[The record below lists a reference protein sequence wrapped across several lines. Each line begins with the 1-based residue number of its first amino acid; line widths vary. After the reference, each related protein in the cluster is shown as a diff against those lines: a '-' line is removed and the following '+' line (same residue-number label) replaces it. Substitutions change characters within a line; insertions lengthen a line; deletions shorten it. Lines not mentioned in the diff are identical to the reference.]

1 MLLRRR
7 LFFSPS
13 LQYVSSGRRRLK
25 FQTFAIKNA
34 SASSG
39 RSGRA
44 RKVYT
49 ESQSEAAPSTSF
61 PVKEIASSVLPVGSF
76 IVVTFVMWK
85 LVEKLM
91 MPKKS
96 KAPVQEKKPTEGVK
110 WSFAAG
116 TNLLPNFGAKIE
128 RESKLRLNDF
138 SKELRSFSIVDMSG
152 RNFGDEGLFFLAE
165 SLAYNQVA
173 EEVNFAANGITA
185 EGIKAFDGILQ
196 SNISLKVLNLSG
208 NSIGDEGAKVLCD
221 ILVDNSGIQKLQLNS
236 TNIGSKGHC

>member
-76 IVVTFVMWK
+76 IVVTFGIAFNRYIFLLRF
-85 LVEKLM
+85 LVYIVFECIASISYESRLIAHLNTIKFNYNNET
-91 MPKKS
+91 
-96 KAPVQEKKPTEGVK
+96 KA
-110 WSFAAG
+110 
-116 TNLLPNFGAKIE
+116 
-128 RESKLRLNDF
+128 
-138 SKELRSFSIVDMSG
+138 
-152 RNFGDEGLFFLAE
+152 
-165 SLAYNQVA
+165 
-173 EEVNFAANGITA
+173 
-185 EGIKAFDGILQ
+185 
-196 SNISLKVLNLSG
+196 
-208 NSIGDEGAKVLCD
+208 
-221 ILVDNSGIQKLQLNS
+221 
-236 TNIGSKGHC
+236 GSV